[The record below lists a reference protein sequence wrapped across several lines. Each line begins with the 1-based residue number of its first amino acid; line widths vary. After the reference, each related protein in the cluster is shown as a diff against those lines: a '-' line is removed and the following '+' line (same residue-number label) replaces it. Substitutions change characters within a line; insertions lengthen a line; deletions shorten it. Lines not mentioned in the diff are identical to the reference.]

1 MNASMTPT
9 DHQADWLEELEC
21 ALLALDDAPVE
32 CDGMTYA
39 LSLLLTDAG
48 IPHKACCGYVRDCR
62 RNAVVS
68 PHCWI
73 ALDSGDI
80 LDLRLRM
87 WLGDNDEIPHGVVP
101 VHDQAWLEYRG
112 HRINGSPLS
121 RSILSIMTD
130 GRIDQVSLPTP
141 PQGDIHGS

>member
-9 DHQADWLEELEC
+9 EHQVDWLDELEC

-48 IPHKACCGYVRDCR
+48 IPHHAYCGYVRDSR
-62 RNAVVS
+62 RQAVVS

-87 WLGDNDEIPHGVVP
+87 WLGDHDEIPHGVVL
-101 VHDQAWLEYRG
+101 VRDQAWLEYRG
-112 HRINGSPLS
+112 HRIDGAPLS
-121 RSILSIMTD
+121 RSILSVMTD
-130 GRIDQVSLPTP
+130 GRSDQVRLPPP
-141 PQGDIHGS
+141 PQENRHGT